1 MKQVAGMLRITLA
14 QYRELAA
21 FAQFGSDL
29 DKSTKKQLDR
39 GQRLMAILRQKQYS
53 PVPVEEQVA
62 VIYMA
67 NSGFVDDVPVDL
79 IEEVSA
85 ALIDELKLKSPSVLA
100 DLKDKKVLSDD
111 IKTKLNPIIED
122 VVKRWHR

>member
-1 MKQVAGMLRITLA
+1 
-14 QYRELAA
+14 
-21 FAQFGSDL
+21 
-29 DKSTKKQLDR
+29 
-39 GQRLMAILRQKQYS
+39 S

-67 NSGFVDDVPVDL
+67 NSGFIDDVPVDL
-79 IEEVSA
+79 VEEVSS
-85 ALIDELKLKSPSVLA
+85 ALIDELKLKSPSVLT

-111 IKTKLNPIIED
+111 IKAKLNPIIED